1 VACSVTGVGEHVM
14 RALLA
19 RACAD
24 RMLDREVSVADAC
37 SRAIEEGILKVRAR
51 LSTKGHIWAAQPT
64 APTAILLSRN
74 RATHQGN
81 SCCAVSI
88 HRNGGVTPAPVAR
101 HGLLSDALLSSTRL
115 CRDTLSCNVRRRTG
129 SRRTAACWP

>member
-74 RATHQGN
+74 RAVRSAYTET
-81 SCCAVSI
+81 AV
-88 HRNGGVTPAPVAR
+88 
-101 HGLLSDALLSSTRL
+101 
-115 CRDTLSCNVRRRTG
+115 
-129 SRRTAACWP
+129 